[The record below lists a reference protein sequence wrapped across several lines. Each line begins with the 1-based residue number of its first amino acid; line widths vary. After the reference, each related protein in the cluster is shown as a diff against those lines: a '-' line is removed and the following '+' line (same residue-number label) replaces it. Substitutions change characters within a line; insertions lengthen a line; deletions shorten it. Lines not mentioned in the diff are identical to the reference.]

1 MTPLARHASAFVSEH
16 LPLEKG
22 AGPNTVDAYSRAL
35 SLLLRFVARRLG
47 VRPSQLTLEQIDADM
62 VLAFLEHVERKGAA
76 VSTRNARLA
85 AVKAFFRFVEWRE
98 PGALEQTAWIA
109 LIPKKKA
116 DKALVA
122 WLTRAEIKALLDAPD
137 PGRRDGIRD
146 RAMLHL
152 TYACGLR
159 VSELT
164 ALKLDDYDRRAPAGV
179 RIMGKGRRERR
190 LPLWKETRS
199 GIEAWLRLRDPEG
212 DPELFH
218 NRLGRRLSRWGF
230 NVILAKHLKNAARTE
245 PGLADKHVTP
255 HSLRHYVDSMTM
267 SGNQATETILPRQ
280 YNFVG
285 KHLDPITRHSL
296 LPNYRLLRKP
306 SSRSPG

>member
-1 MTPLARHASAFVSEH
+1 MH
-16 LPLEKG
+16 L
-22 AGPNTVDAYSRAL
+22 S
-35 SLLLRFVARRLG
+35 
-47 VRPSQLTLEQIDADM
+47 
-62 VLAFLEHVERKGAA
+62 
-76 VSTRNARLA
+76 RLA

-98 PGALEQTAWIA
+98 PGALEQAVRIA

-116 DKALVA
+116 DRTSVT

-137 PGRRDGIRD
+137 PGQRNGIRD

-152 TYACGLR
+152 MYACGLR

-164 ALKLDDYDRRAPAGV
+164 DLKLDDYDRRAPAGV

-212 DPELFH
+212 DSELFH

-230 NVILAKHLKNAARTE
+230 NVILAKHLKTAARAD
-245 PGLADKHVTP
+245 PVLADNHV
-255 HSLRHYVDSMTM
+255 S
-267 SGNQATETILPRQ
+267 
-280 YNFVG
+280 
-285 KHLDPITRHSL
+285 PIYCTR
-296 LPNYRLLRKP
+296 
-306 SSRSPG
+306 